1 MAKTAEERLQELQKK
16 QAQLKQQEK
25 ELKQR
30 ISKENRKADTH
41 RKIEIGGTVESVCRI
56 HIEKEDLPKLL
67 SFLKNQEQRGHY
79 FAKAMGYRWREA
91 KDKDG
96 NSITEYY
103 VPENENN
110 GGEKEKEEQ
119 SADGSVFPESWTSDT
134 TSNTTPTEETRRFF

>member
-79 FAKAMGYRWREA
+79 FAKAMGYKWREER
-91 KDKDG
+91 DKNG
-96 NSITEYY
+96 NTVTEYY
-103 VPENENN
+103 VPKEENN
-110 GGEKEKEEQ
+110 EGEKEKEDAGTVSQEPTK
-119 SADGSVFPESWTSDT
+119 DWT
-134 TSNTTPTEETRRFF
+134 NEGNFF

>member
-1 MAKTAEERLQELQKK
+1 MAKTAEERLLELQKK

-30 ISKENRKADTH
+30 ISKENRKADAH

-79 FAKAMGYRWREA
+79 FAKAMGYKWRE
-91 KDKDG
+91 KRDENG
-96 NSITEYY
+96 NTVTEYY
-103 VPENENN
+103 IPAEEND
-110 GGEKEKEEQ
+110 GSEKEKEDAETGNQ
-119 SADGSVFPESWTSDT
+119 EPTGDRTNESS
-134 TSNTTPTEETRRFF
+134 FF